1 MAEAAIFPLEARGLT
16 VRLGGHVALEG
27 VDLAL
32 DGHRRTVVLGAN
44 GAGKSVL
51 LRTLH
56 GLIAPTSG
64 TITWGGSQAR
74 AAAQAMVFQR
84 PVMLRRPA
92 LANIEYALAVNGVG
106 GDERRRRAGEAL
118 EHVGLSHLA
127 QRQARVLSGGEQQRL
142 ALARAWALRP
152 RILFLDEPTASLDPG
167 AAAEVERAI
176 AGMHA
181 EGTSIVMTTHH
192 LGLARRAANDIVFL
206 HQGRLTEHTPADV
219 FFTAPR
225 SPEAAEFLKGELP
238 WTTPSPDSSTA

>member
-1 MAEAAIFPLEARGLT
+1 MFPLEARALT
-16 VRLGGHVALEG
+16 VHLGGHAALAG
-27 VDLAL
+27 VNLTL
-32 DGHRRTVVLGAN
+32 DGRRRTVVLGAN

-56 GLIAPTSG
+56 GLIPPTAG
-64 TITWGGSQAR
+64 TVTWAGSAQR

-84 PVMLRRPA
+84 PVMLRRTA
-92 LANIEYALAVNGVG
+92 QQNIEYALAVNRIDGA
-106 GDERRRRAGEAL
+106 ERSRRAGEAL
-118 EHVGLSHLA
+118 EHFGLAHLA
-127 QRQARVLSGGEQQRL
+127 RRQARVLSGGEQQRL

-176 AGMHA
+176 ADIHDA
-181 EGTSIVMTTHH
+181 GTSIVMTTHH

-206 HQGRLTEHTPADV
+206 HQGRLAEHTPAEF

-225 SPEAAEFLKGELP
+225 SPEAAAFLTGELP
-238 WTTPSPDSSTA
+238 WNSQSPASSPA